1 MEHSH
6 EEIAPLKHMFIISQV
21 GIVTNTNLL
30 LNLKLNLKKP
40 ASFKEKFH

>member
-6 EEIAPLKHMFIISQV
+6 EEIAPLKHMFIITQV

-30 LNLKLNLKKP
+30 LNLNLKKP